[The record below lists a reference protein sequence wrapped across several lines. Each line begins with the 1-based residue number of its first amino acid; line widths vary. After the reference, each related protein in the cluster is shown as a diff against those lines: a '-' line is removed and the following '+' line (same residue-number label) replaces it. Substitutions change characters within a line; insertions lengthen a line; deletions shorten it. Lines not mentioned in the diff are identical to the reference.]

1 MLSAVMD
8 IYASTP
14 DGADASGRTA
24 AQSSGFAEDEGEV
37 VGRHGDPLR

>member
-14 DGADASGRTA
+14 DRADASGGAA
-24 AQSSGFAEDEGEV
+24 AQSSAFTENEGEV